1 MAGPLP
7 IGEKWPEDNVLR
19 SQRVLSDTFH
29 AYVHIPFCTVR
40 CGYCDFNTYTQQEM
54 PGVALTDFHI
64 PLIKEIEFSRKV
76 LDRSNSSQPPL
87 SSIFFGGG
95 TPSLFSP
102 GQIQAILHQLEQS
115 FGLAADCEITLEA
128 NPEST
133 SPQQLEGLR
142 EAGVNRVSIGV
153 QSFDDGVLSV
163 LDRQHNKEL
172 VSSAVEA
179 AKSLEFRTSIDLIFG
194 APGESLESWKKT
206 VQQALELQTDHI
218 SAYSLIVE
226 PGTKLARQISR
237 GEIAEVNED
246 LNADKYEWAAD
257 QFEDHGLQWYEVS
270 NFGEVAQHNLAYWQ
284 SRNWWGFGPGAHS
297 HIDGNRFWNQKHPA
311 RYQQSLTA
319 GSPAAGIEKLSERQ
333 QLEEEIMLG
342 LRTKYGVSRDLPAK
356 LGVDPVK
363 IAQQISAGTLTMEQ
377 DRLLPTK
384 AGRLLVDRLVVDFL
398 Q

>member
-1 MAGPLP
+1 
-7 IGEKWPEDNVLR
+7 
-19 SQRVLSDTFH
+19 
-29 AYVHIPFCTVR
+29 
-40 CGYCDFNTYTQQEM
+40 M
-54 PGVALTDFHI
+54 PGVALTDFHV
-64 PLIKEIEFSRKV
+64 PLLSEIGFSKQV
-76 LDRSNSSQPPL
+76 LDQSNLPQPPL

-102 GQIQAILHQLEQS
+102 SQIQAILTELEQS
-115 FGLAADCEITLEA
+115 FGFTADCEITLES

-133 SPQQLEGLR
+133 SAKQLEGLR

-153 QSFDDGVLSV
+153 QSFDERVLSV

-172 VSSAVEA
+172 VKSAVQA
-179 AKSLEFRTSIDLIFG
+179 AQSLGFRTSLDLIFG
-194 APGESLESWKKT
+194 APGESLESWQDT
-206 VQQALELQTDHI
+206 VRQALDLKTDHI

-237 GEIAEVNED
+237 GELADVNED
-246 LNADKYEWAAD
+246 LNADKYDWAANE
-257 QFEDHGLQWYEVS
+257 FEKLGLQWYEIS
-270 NFGEVAQHNLAYWQ
+270 NFGEVAKHNLAYWQ
-284 SRNWWGFGPGAHS
+284 SKNWWGYGPGAHS
-297 HIDGNRFWNQKHPA
+297 HLDGNRFWNQKHPA
-311 RYQQSLTA
+311 RYQQALDG

-333 QLEEEIMLG
+333 QLEEELMLG

-363 IAQQISAGTLTMEQ
+363 IAQQISAGTLTMQQ
-377 DRLLPTK
+377 DRLLPTE